1 MLKLAAIFID
11 GVIYASWLF
20 VVAAGLTLVYGV
32 MRILNLAHGSLY
44 AIGAYAA
51 ASAIG
56 FYVAKGFA
64 PWGMYPLLFAAALV
78 SGVLAGLAVE
88 RGVLRFMYG
97 RDPVVMLVV
106 TYAVLLILE
115 DAIKLVWGVDAYSPY
130 QPYQLLGRVQAG
142 RLTFA
147 NYDLALVGVA
157 ALTAAALWW
166 VLERTRPGKLLR
178 VVIHDTEA
186 ASALGID
193 VRRTFIVTFAAG
205 ATLGALAGA
214 LTAPEVSVA
223 PGLGVEVIVVAFAV
237 VVIGGLGSV
246 AGALAGALMVGLAR
260 AAAVHLA
267 PEVELFVIY
276 GVMCLVLALRPEGLF
291 ARPAPRKI

>member
-1 MLKLAAIFID
+1 MLELLAVLID
-11 GVIYASWLF
+11 GVTYAAWLF
-20 VVAAGLTLVYGV
+20 IVAAGLTLVYGV

-51 ASAIG
+51 ASALG
-56 FYVAKGFA
+56 LYVAKGFA
-64 PWGMYPLLFAAALV
+64 PWGMYPLLVVCAVVAGIV
-78 SGVLAGLAVE
+78 AGLAVE

-115 DAIKLVWGVDAYSPY
+115 DVIKLVWGVDAYTAY

-142 RLTFA
+142 PLSFA
-147 NYDLALVGVA
+147 TYDLALVGVA
-157 ALTAAALWW
+157 ALVAAALWW
-166 VLERTRPGKLLR
+166 VLERTRRGKLLR

-193 VRRTFIVTFAAG
+193 VRRTYIVTFAAG
-205 ATLGALAGA
+205 ATLGAAAGA
-214 LTAPEVSVA
+214 LTAPAVSVA

-246 AGALAGALMVGLAR
+246 AGAAAGALLVGLAR
-260 AAAVHLA
+260 AAAVHYA
-267 PEVELFVIY
+267 PEVELFMIY
-276 GVMCLVLALRPEGLF
+276 GVMCLVLALRPDGLF
-291 ARPAPRKI
+291 ARPPPRKI